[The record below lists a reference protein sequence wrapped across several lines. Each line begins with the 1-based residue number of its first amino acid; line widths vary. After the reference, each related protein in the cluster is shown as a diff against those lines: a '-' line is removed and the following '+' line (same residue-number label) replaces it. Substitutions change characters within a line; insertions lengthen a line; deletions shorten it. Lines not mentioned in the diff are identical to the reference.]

1 MINRY
6 SLKEMSSLWSLET
19 KFSVWLEIEI
29 LACEAQAK
37 LGNIPKK
44 ALAAIKGKASFS
56 VERIAELEKE
66 LKHDVIAFLTSV
78 AETVGPDS
86 RYIHMGLTSSD
97 VGDTALCVLLK
108 RAGGMILEKLDALLE
123 ALKKRAHEHKL
134 TVCMGRT
141 HGVHAEPTTFG
152 LKLALWYSEMKR
164 NRRRL
169 LTAIDTISVGAI
181 SGAVGTHAHLP
192 TAVEK
197 HVCEKLGLTPAAIST
212 QVIQRDRH
220 AEYMAV
226 MAVIASGIDRIG
238 LEIRHLQRTEVREA
252 EEFFSE
258 GQKGS
263 SAMPH
268 KRNPITCEQLC
279 GLARVVRGNLQAA
292 LENVPLWH
300 ERDISHSSVERI
312 ILPDSTTLV
321 HYMLNKCTGVIDKL
335 LVYPKRMRKN
345 IDLSHGLFYSQRVLL
360 ALTQA
365 GLTREQAYEQVQKL
379 AMQSWKEE
387 KPFKD
392 FLLADSG
399 ISKKLGAK
407 EIEELFDLDYYL
419 RRVDEIFERVF
430 S

>member
-19 KFSVWLEIEI
+19 KFGVWLEIEI
-29 LACEAQAK
+29 LACESQAE

-164 NRRRL
+164 NRQRL

-192 TAVEK
+192 TQVEK
-197 HVCEKLGLTPAAIST
+197 YVCEKLGLTPAAIST

-252 EEFFSE
+252 EEFFSA

-312 ILPDSTTLV
+312 ILPDATTLV

-399 ISKKLGAK
+399 IGKKLGAK
-407 EIEELFDLDYYL
+407 EIEELFDLNYYL